1 MSEIDTAPIL
11 PPSIAQATPW
21 QLPAGS
27 DFWVF
32 GYGSLMW
39 KPGFAFEERVEATLH
54 GAHRALCVYSVR
66 HRGTREKPGVVL
78 GLDRGGSCR
87 GFAFRVAGAQAE
99 ATHAYL
105 TEREQMNRVYRERIV
120 KLRLADGRNVAA
132 LAYIV
137 DRAGKQYAGRL
148 EREALLALINQ
159 GDGESGRCRDY
170 VLNTLDAL
178 ATLGIEDHALAWLRP
193 ALAGR

>member
-1 MSEIDTAPIL
+1 
-11 PPSIAQATPW
+11 
-21 QLPAGS
+21 
-27 DFWVF
+27 
-32 GYGSLMW
+32 MW
-39 KPGFAFEERVEATLH
+39 KPGFAFEERVEATLY
-54 GAHRALCVYSVR
+54 GAHRALCIYSVR
-66 HRGTREKPGVVL
+66 HRGTREKPGIVL

-105 TEREQMNRVYRERIV
+105 TEREQMNRVYRERLV
-120 KLRLADGRNVAA
+120 KLRLADGRKVAA

-137 DRAGKQYAGRL
+137 DRKGKQYAGRL
-148 EREALLALINQ
+148 EPKALLALIDQ
-159 GDGESGRCRDY
+159 GDGESGLCRDY

-178 ATLGIEDHALAWLRP
+178 AALGIEDHALAWLRP